1 MKKFG
6 LIGYP
11 LTHSFSKKYYD
22 AKMEREHISGIDYQ
36 LYALPNIEAFAE
48 LLKNEPLLAGVN
60 VTIPYKVAVLPFVDH
75 LSPEAAAIGA
85 VNCIRI
91 ERLAD
96 KAPVLTGYNTDV
108 FGFLESLKP
117 LLRPRQRRALVL
129 GSGGAAKAVMY
140 ALGLLG
146 VDYTVVSRN
155 ASPGQLSYEQVDAPV
170 LADHRVIINTTPL
183 GTYPAVDSCPP
194 LPYTHLGTQHLLY
207 DLVYNPPETEFLRR
221 GQAQGAATKNGL
233 EMLELQA
240 ERNWEIWTNGS

>member
-1 MKKFG
+1 
-6 LIGYP
+6 
-11 LTHSFSKKYYD
+11 
-22 AKMEREHISGIDYQ
+22 
-36 LYALPNIEAFAE
+36 
-48 LLKNEPLLAGVN
+48 LLAGVN

-170 LADHRVIINTTPL
+170 LADHRV
-183 GTYPAVDSCPP
+183 
-194 LPYTHLGTQHLLY
+194 
-207 DLVYNPPETEFLRR
+207 
-221 GQAQGAATKNGL
+221 
-233 EMLELQA
+233 
-240 ERNWEIWTNGS
+240 